1 MASPTRPHTG
11 RRPIALYLLLANGI
25 TWLCWIPSLLIS
37 QRQGYLLPTMDAY
50 GALAQRGFDGTG
62 HVANSVVFSLAV
74 YGPLIA
80 ALIATSA
87 QGGREAMR
95 ALLATVFR
103 WRVHG
108 KWYGVILVLALA
120 LAVLPLGL
128 GLVMGMVSWAG
139 GPGFRVGMILFV
151 LLAQMVTSG
160 LGEEPG
166 WRGFLL
172 PALARGQSG
181 DRHIWLLGLF
191 WAIWHYPFTLY
202 VTLQSVQ
209 SVNAAQLVITLIMA
223 LAGQTMSLIGL
234 SYVYA
239 WLVVRTDSVWLAILF
254 HGLSNALPFL
264 ALQYVGSASSLAL
277 VQGATPWLLVLA
289 MRWILGKGWYS
300 GSPMVP
306 EES

>member
-1 MASPTRPHTG
+1 MASLSRTQTG
-11 RRPIALYLLLANGI
+11 RRPIALYLLLARGL

-37 QRQGYLLPTMDAY
+37 QRQGYQLPTMDAY
-50 GALAQRGFDGTG
+50 GTLAERGFDGPG
-62 HVANSVVFSLAV
+62 HIAISVLFSLAV

-80 ALIATSA
+80 ALIATSV
-87 QGGREAMR
+87 QGGRVAR
-95 ALLATVFR
+95 SALLATVFR
-103 WRVHG
+103 WRVPG
-108 KWYGVILVLALA
+108 KWYGVVLLLALA
-120 LAVLPLGL
+120 LAALPLAL
-128 GLVMGMVSWAG
+128 GLLTGTVSWVG
-139 GPGFRVGMILFV
+139 GEGSGVVMTLFV
-151 LLAQMVTSG
+151 LLAQMLTSG